1 MKSPIPKEDWQP
13 VGIASLEENALNAVR
28 FEQTQLVMA
37 GPGAGKTELLAQRAC
52 YLLQTGVCSSPR
64 RILAIS
70 FKRDSAQNLKE
81 RVEKR
86 CGKELSRRFDSMTFD
101 AFAKNLLDR
110 FKSGLPKGFQ
120 PNQNYKV
127 RLSFQ
132 IYSDVAES
140 IDRGFA
146 AINNP
151 NQLNILVTGS
161 PLPVTLEELGKINA
175 KEMWEALLRGSK
187 TSHLTFPMISR
198 LAELIINQ
206 NIALRGFLQKTYA
219 FVFLDEFQDTTS
231 TQYDLLKACFHQSN
245 SVLTAVGDDRQRIMG
260 WAGALPDA
268 FLHFRHDFAATEEV
282 LNMNYR
288 SAPRLVEVQKILS
301 NVLLGKKLEPQAR
314 TDWQPQDGIAEIWS
328 FNNYNDETARLV
340 AEVKQSIEVKNI
352 NPRDICVL
360 VKQQLPVYANQII
373 SALNTAGINARNE
386 DRYQALFT
394 EEIVQ
399 YLANFLFWILNDKA
413 LEESRWVMNFYAKI
427 SNAVSDKEVNRAERE
442 ITSQMRVFRKIQ
454 KKFTTHDEW
463 KDLIEKIMN
472 CLNYKSLE
480 AYNPDYRDEEYI
492 EELIYNIF
500 TTEFLEWLDSKKEP
514 KAALDC
520 IFGIDSVPV
529 LTIHKS
535 KGLEYHTVF
544 FVGLEDGAFWSFS
557 KQPEEDKC
565 AFFVAVSRAKQR
577 VVFTFSETRP
587 DKYGRVQKQNRA
599 AIAPLY
605 QALHQSGLVDI
616 S

>member
-268 FLHFRHDFAATEEV
+268 FLHFRHDFAATE
-282 LNMNYR
+282 
-288 SAPRLVEVQKILS
+288 
-301 NVLLGKKLEPQAR
+301 
-314 TDWQPQDGIAEIWS
+314 
-328 FNNYNDETARLV
+328 
-340 AEVKQSIEVKNI
+340 
-352 NPRDICVL
+352 
-360 VKQQLPVYANQII
+360 
-373 SALNTAGINARNE
+373 
-386 DRYQALFT
+386 
-394 EEIVQ
+394 
-399 YLANFLFWILNDKA
+399 
-413 LEESRWVMNFYAKI
+413 
-427 SNAVSDKEVNRAERE
+427 
-442 ITSQMRVFRKIQ
+442 
-454 KKFTTHDEW
+454 
-463 KDLIEKIMN
+463 
-472 CLNYKSLE
+472 
-480 AYNPDYRDEEYI
+480 
-492 EELIYNIF
+492 
-500 TTEFLEWLDSKKEP
+500 
-514 KAALDC
+514 
-520 IFGIDSVPV
+520 
-529 LTIHKS
+529 
-535 KGLEYHTVF
+535 
-544 FVGLEDGAFWSFS
+544 
-557 KQPEEDKC
+557 
-565 AFFVAVSRAKQR
+565 
-577 VVFTFSETRP
+577 
-587 DKYGRVQKQNRA
+587 
-599 AIAPLY
+599 
-605 QALHQSGLVDI
+605 
-616 S
+616 